1 MIKLFSQELKTPI
14 GTLEIVGSSSGLCQ
28 ISFPNRPSECRSV
41 WLERYFSQLSKKRKT
56 PFLNQALEQLREYFE
71 GQRQCFQLQLDL
83 KGTPFQI
90 RVWEQLLDI
99 PYGCTVSYGEIA
111 SRINKS
117 QASQAVGAAVG
128 NNPIP
133 IVVPCHRV
141 LGHDGSLVGFS
152 GGLPVKERLLKL
164 EGAQFL

>member
-1 MIKLFSQELKTPI
+1 MIKLFSQELKTQI

-28 ISFPNRPSECRSV
+28 ISFPSRPSECRSI
-41 WLERYFSQLSKKRKT
+41 WFERYFSQLPEKRKT
-56 PFLNQALEQLREYFE
+56 PILNQALEQLREYFE

-90 RVWEQLLDI
+90 RVWEQLLNI
-99 PYGCTVSYGEIA
+99 SYGCTVSYGEIA

>member
-1 MIKLFSQELKTPI
+1 MIKLFSQELKTRI

-28 ISFPNRPSECRSV
+28 ISFPNRPFECRSV
-41 WLERYFSQLSKKRKT
+41 WFEQYFSQLPKKGKI
-56 PFLNQALEQLREYFE
+56 PILNQASKQLREYFA
-71 GQRQCFQLQLDL
+71 GQRQCFQLQLYL
-83 KGTPFQI
+83 KGTPFQV

-99 PYGCTVSYGEIA
+99 SYGCTVSYGEIA

-128 NNPIP
+128 NNPIS

-152 GGLPVKERLLKL
+152 GGLPVKEMLLKL

>member
-1 MIKLFSQELKTPI
+1 VIKLFSQKLKTRI
-14 GTLEIVGSSSGLCQ
+14 GTLEIVGSSLGLCQ
-28 ISFPNRPSECRSV
+28 ISFPNRPSGCRSA
-41 WLERYFSQLSKKRKT
+41 WFERYFSQLPKKGKI
-56 PFLNQALEQLREYFE
+56 PILNQTLNQLREYFS

-83 KGTPFQI
+83 KGTPFQS

-99 PYGCTVSYGEIA
+99 SYGCTVSYGEIA
-111 SRINKS
+111 SQINKS

-141 LGHDGSLVGFS
+141 LGYDGSLVGFS
-152 GGLPVKERLLKL
+152 GGLPVKKKLLKL